1 MDNDAGERRARE
13 IFMTGRKCGLDHH
26 LVEKAIIE
34 KTPIREFKEICLE
47 FLKTHSRF
55 NVPADPEENFSLRR
69 FILDRAE
76 NRLLSSIEQSVVFA
90 EEQGQIAANIKGN
103 LVPRSVLDPLP
114 TGRRD
119 LVAGVDASGGYT
131 VDTELQRLIQ
141 PLDPDTPIYNLVHK
155 IDARNPFDVPVK
167 SSASSAQWTEETGA
181 AQEANITFDLKAV
194 KPKHLRAWTTYSREL
209 LLTSSTQVENL
220 VRSDLRRAIR
230 QGTEK
235 AILQST
241 GIGGQPLGLQN
252 NTAIRKVTY
261 PTGALTYDHC
271 EMAEEMLLNENV
283 AVMDGVGNWASGD
296 ESIDPRIDNLRK
308 RLSTNWI
315 VSPKFRRLAKRTPQ
329 VAGGSLAIW
338 DNGDKG
344 DEGVRVRGMGN
355 LQEPKILEYNA
366 YVSTYAGNDD
376 AFLGNFSELVLVNF
390 GGIDILVDPL
400 TLSPRG
406 LIRVTALV
414 MLDFLL
420 RHNSSIVR
428 LTV

>member
-13 IFMTGRKCGLDHH
+13 IFMTGKKVGLDHH
-26 LVEKAIIE
+26 LVERAIIE
-34 KTPIREFKEICLE
+34 KTSVRDFKEQCLE